1 MIKIRICIILIIFGA
16 LKTFAQ
22 GNNIK
27 DAKIDV
33 FLDPTI
39 IKSTELEN
47 VSFQNHIGI
56 SANQNLIIASNDA
69 FYRIGYG
76 DYAIYKTSKE
86 ISSFCFVE
94 NEFYYSNNN
103 ALYKITERGEEKKVT
118 DLDFSVKQLW
128 SGNDVIYAVSLVNAD
143 NIIYAISPKT
153 GKWVKVHTIQ
163 HPILGISQLG
173 TVLFV
178 LHESGL
184 QSLFVKEKRVI
195 DVPFKTDKIGK
206 IVSMAID
213 KRKGSIFV
221 ASENGVYRFYKKKL
235 ELIYNGTG
243 FLCDD
248 LDGLLIFNPKV
259 PLLLRL
265 RNEILYPNDSI
276 TIEIK

>member
-1 MIKIRICIILIIFGA
+1 MAKIRICIILIIVGA
-16 LKTFAQ
+16 LNIFAQ
-22 GNNIK
+22 VNNIEN
-27 DAKIDV
+27 AKIDV

-47 VSFQNHIGI
+47 VSFLNHIGI

-69 FYRIGYG
+69 FYSIGYR
-76 DYAIYKTSKE
+76 DYVIYKTSKE
-86 ISSFCFVE
+86 ISSFCFVG
-94 NEFYYSNNN
+94 NEFFYSNNN
-103 ALYKITERGEEKKVT
+103 ALYKITDSGEEKKVT

-128 SGNDVIYAVSLVNAD
+128 SGNDVIYAVSSVNTD
-143 NIIYAISPKT
+143 NIIYAILPKT

-178 LHESGL
+178 LHENGL
-184 QSLFVKEKRVI
+184 QSLFVKEKKVV
-195 DVPFKTDKIGK
+195 DVPFKTKKIGK
-206 IVSMAID
+206 IVSMAINQ
-213 KRKGSIFV
+213 RKGCIYI
-221 ASENGVYRFYKKKL
+221 ASENGVYKLYKKKM

-243 FLCDD
+243 ILCDD
-248 LDGLLIFNPKV
+248 LDGLLIFNPNV

-265 RNEILYPNDSI
+265 RNETLYSNDSI